1 VVLIRI
7 HAVRGAMDDKKL
19 GLIRICAIRGA
30 IKGKYSRRQNSSKF
44 RVALPYS
51 LKMKSFKDPFCQ
63 KKKKRNFVSR
73 SNILQGSIQL
83 LNHDQHVHTAVTVY

>member
-1 VVLIRI
+1 
-7 HAVRGAMDDKKL
+7 MDDKKL

-44 RVALPYS
+44 RVALITIFVEDEVLQGS
-51 LKMKSFKDPFCQ
+51 ILSKE
-63 KKKKRNFVSR
+63 KKRNFVSR